1 MKNSVEGLES
11 KGERNLLDSRAN
23 DKDIQYIK

>member
-11 KGERNLLDSRAN
+11 KGERNFLASRTN
-23 DKDIQYIK
+23 DKDIQSIK